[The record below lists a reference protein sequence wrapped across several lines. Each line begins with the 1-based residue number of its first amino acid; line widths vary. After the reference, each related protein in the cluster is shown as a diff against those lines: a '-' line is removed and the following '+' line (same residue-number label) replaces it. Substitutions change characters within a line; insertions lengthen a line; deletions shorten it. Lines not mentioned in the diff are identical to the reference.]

1 MRRSIATVSISGAL
15 EDKMESIARAR
26 FDGFEVFEN
35 DLIHSALAPRQIGAL
50 AADLGLSI
58 DLYQPFRDFDAAD
71 DRLFRRNLD
80 RAERKFDLMGELGA
94 TMILICSNVSPTAAT
109 DDAQIAGQ
117 LYELAER
124 AAKRGI
130 RLAYE
135 SLAWARH
142 VWDYRHCWN
151 IVRQADH
158 PHLGVCLDSF
168 HILSRGLDPKHI
180 EDIASEKIFFL
191 QLADAPLMTMDV
203 LQWSR
208 HYRCFPGQGGF
219 DLPKFLGHV
228 LAAGYAG
235 PLSLE
240 IFNDV
245 FREAPSRDT
254 THDAM
259 RSLLWLEEQVK
270 LRAVEGL
277 DVASAIGAAAP
288 EAREADVPAD
298 AVVAAPAAARSQ
310 ATPLAAAL
318 GRLELF
324 SPPAP
329 PRIDGTAF
337 VEFAVDDGT
346 EAALG
351 RVFSALGFERAGEHR
366 SKRVTLWRQGDTNLV
381 INNEPGS
388 FASEFFRQHGP
399 SICAIAL
406 RTDDGQRAVNR
417 ATAFHLPRFE
427 GRVGPHETT
436 IPAVRTVDG
445 SILYFVSPELEARG
459 FWDIDFRLAEPANRA
474 IGLGRVDHIAIAAPI
489 ESFDSA
495 VLFQRAAL
503 GLEPGDSLELTDP
516 YGMVRS
522 RALSNADRS
531 LRVALNVSQ
540 SRSTV
545 IARSVSS
552 MHGAGVHHL
561 AFDCADI
568 FASVAAARGRGLAF
582 LDIPDNYYDDLAAR
596 FDIDAAVLDR
606 LRMLRVLYDR
616 DASGGEFLHA
626 YTPMFEGRFFFELV
640 QRIGGYDGYGASNAP
655 VRMAALARDTTSL
668 VTPPRGV

>member
-35 DLIHSALAPRQIGAL
+35 DLIHSALAPRQIAAL

-58 DLYQPFRDFDAAD
+58 DLYQPFRDLDAAD
-71 DRLFRRNLD
+71 DKLFRRNLD

-94 TMILICSNVSPTAAT
+94 NMILICSNVSATAST
-109 DDAQIAGQ
+109 DDVQIAGQ

-135 SLAWARH
+135 SLAWGRH
-142 VWDYRHCWN
+142 VWDYRHSWRL
-151 IVRQADH
+151 VQQADH
-158 PHLGVCLDSF
+158 PHLGLCLDSF

-180 EDIASEKIFFL
+180 EEIPGESIFFL

-219 DLPKFLGHV
+219 DMPAFLGHV

-235 PLSLE
+235 PMSLE

-245 FREAPSRDT
+245 FREAPNRDT

-270 LRAVEGL
+270 LRA
-277 DVASAIGAAAP
+277 
-288 EAREADVPAD
+288 
-298 AVVAAPAAARSQ
+298 PAATFSRV
-310 ATPLAAAL
+310 
-318 GRLELF
+318 ELF
-324 SPPAP
+324 APPAP

-337 VEFAVDDGT
+337 VEFAVDDRT
-346 EAALG
+346 QTALCRAFAALG
-351 RVFSALGFERAGEHR
+351 FQRAGVHR
-366 SKRVTLWRQGDTNLV
+366 SKNVTLWRQGDVNLV
-381 INNEPGS
+381 VNNEPGS
-388 FASEFFRQHGP
+388 FASEFFQRHGP

-406 RTDDGQRAVNR
+406 RTDDGLRAVNR
-417 ATAFHLPRFE
+417 AQAFQVPRFE

-436 IPAVRTVDG
+436 IPAVRGVDG
-445 SILYFVSPELEARG
+445 GILYFVSSELEQRG
-459 FWDIDFRLAEPANRA
+459 FWDADFVLDAPDDSG
-474 IGLGRVDHIAIAAPI
+474 IGLGTLDHVAIAAPI
-489 ESFDSA
+489 ENFDSA
-495 VLFQRAAL
+495 VLFKRAVL

-522 RALSNADRS
+522 RALSNDERT
-531 LRVALNVSQ
+531 LRIALNVSQ
-540 SRSTV
+540 SRSTLT
-545 IARSVSS
+545 ARSVDTL
-552 MHGAGVHHL
+552 HGAGVHHL

-568 FASVAAARGRGLAF
+568 FASVAAARERGLVF
-582 LDIPDNYYDDLAAR
+582 LDIPDNYYDDLVAR
-596 FDIDAAVLDR
+596 FDLDAAFVAR
-606 LRMLRVLYDR
+606 LRALRVLYDR
-616 DASGGEFLHA
+616 DPAGGEFLHA
-626 YTPMFEGRFFFELV
+626 YTPMFERRFFFELV

-655 VRMAALARDTTSL
+655 VRMAALARDVAGL
-668 VTPPRGV
+668 VSAPRAG